1 MAEAKNN
8 TTEEVKV
15 SESEQPQYITLTEA
29 VEGKE
34 SIVKHYAIA
43 DMTDEAK
50 ILFDRQ
56 VVEQDNKNKLIN
68 NFNVQLDNQVRIVNS
83 LLESLKKVLPAEVD
97 LPSNDEDTN
106 ADTQD
111 STEEKTSSEEKSSKK
126 VN

>member
-68 NFNVQLDNQVRIVNS
+68 NFNTQLDNQVRIVNS
-83 LLESLKKVLPAEVD
+83 LMESLKKVLPAEVD